1 MDISALN
8 HVSHA
13 ISEPPS
19 LDGTGMSK
27 ETLLIVDDNRVLRE
41 GLKEMLSIEGFSVI
55 TAGNGKEAL
64 EAMRSYSP
72 DLILSDI
79 TMPEM
84 DGYSFFNAVR
94 SRAEWVA
101 IPFIFLTARAEKE
114 DVLTGKNLGA
124 EDYLIKP
131 LTREELITAVR
142 ARLSRS
148 RQIRVAQLQQSYE
161 SSLTVLANAIDL
173 RDRYTRGH
181 VERVTAYSLALAQQL
196 GWQEWRLEH
205 LRFGAILHDIGKIHI
220 REGTL
225 FKTTALDP
233 EEWEEIKKHPSNGA
247 DMIKNIPY
255 LAPSVPIIRHHHERW
270 NGTGYP
276 DRLAGED
283 IPSGARIVSVAD
295 AFDAMTTN
303 RPYSSRRPLFEAHQE
318 ILSLSGILYDPNVV
332 VAWKRLWESGQ
343 VEAIALSY
351 S

>member
-1 MDISALN
+1 
-8 HVSHA
+8 
-13 ISEPPS
+13 
-19 LDGTGMSK
+19 MSK
-27 ETLLIVDDNRVLRE
+27 ETLLVVDDNRVLRE
-41 GLKEMLSIEGFSVI
+41 GLSEMLSIEGFSVI
-55 TAGNGKEAL
+55 TAGNGREAL
-64 EAMRSYSP
+64 EEMRNVTP

-94 SRAEWVA
+94 ARAEWVA

-181 VERVTAYSLALAQQL
+181 VERVTAYSLAIAGQM

-225 FKTTALDP
+225 FKTTALNA

-276 DRLAGED
+276 DHLVGED
-283 IPSGARIVSVAD
+283 IPTGARIVAVAD

-303 RPYSSRRPLFEAHQE
+303 RPYSSRRPLIEAYQE
-318 ILSLSGILYDPNVV
+318 IISLAGVLYDPGVV
-332 VAWKRLWESGQ
+332 TAWKRVWESGQ

-351 S
+351 P